1 MAPLSLIMI
10 GCAIVGLDMASAH
23 TDTCSEE
30 IARVALVD
38 QSMGNPIAKPTT
50 AQSVDAQLHHQPTQR
65 SVRTAGENAQS
76 MFAAILAR
84 AKALNADGKTDE
96 CIQSVAEGRVCS
108 ASNERSPYLRDWLF
122 LIFVW
127 PYVLLE
133 ARDV

>member
-23 TDTCSEE
+23 TDTCSED

-50 AQSVDAQLHHQPTQR
+50 AQSVDAQLHHQPTPR
-65 SVRTAGENAQS
+65 SVRTADENAQS

-84 AKALNADGKTDE
+84 AKALNADGKTGE

-108 ASNERSPYLRDWLF
+108 ASNERSPYVAGLVVPDLRVAVRF
-122 LIFVW
+122 
-127 PYVLLE
+127 
-133 ARDV
+133 A

>member
-1 MAPLSLIMI
+1 
-10 GCAIVGLDMASAH
+10 
-23 TDTCSEE
+23 
-30 IARVALVD
+30 
-38 QSMGNPIAKPTT
+38 
-50 AQSVDAQLHHQPTQR
+50 
-65 SVRTAGENAQS
+65 

-84 AKALNADGKTDE
+84 AKALNVDGKTDE